1 MIFFTRTIS
10 LNIVFF
16 TRTFKLILSYTLYY
30 LGDLCYKLHL
40 YTPYQKLMEWSV
52 KLDTEYKV
60 WKKPEKDY
68 WI

>member
-1 MIFFTRTIS
+1 MI
-10 LNIVFF
+10 
-16 TRTFKLILSYTLYY
+16 KYILSYILYY
-30 LGDLCYKLHL
+30 LGDLCYKLCL

-52 KLDTEYKV
+52 KLDVDCKV